1 MPDSTSHSTCR
12 APQGC
17 QESAAAN
24 ATWLVQGT
32 VDNPD
37 TSAGPSASR
46 ALGQC
51 LVLLVRTMLGSNL
64 PTVTQH
70 TVCSCMMPNLNHSV
84 MQGAQ
89 LEALKVLTLLLAQLG
104 KAMAEYAPEL
114 MQRAWQLLSGEQE
127 RASCAV

>member
-1 MPDSTSHSTCR
+1 MPRAAEAYHAGVPTIRPEHSIRLSCII
-12 APQGC
+12 
-17 QESAAAN
+17 
-24 ATWLVQGT
+24 
-32 VDNPD
+32 
-37 TSAGPSASR
+37 
-46 ALGQC
+46 
-51 LVLLVRTMLGSNL
+51 
-64 PTVTQH
+64 PTV
-70 TVCSCMMPNLNHSV
+70 NYFV

>member
-1 MPDSTSHSTCR
+1 MSHTGCR

-24 ATWLVQGT
+24 AEWLVHST

-37 TSAGPSASR
+37 ASTGPSASR

-51 LVLLVRTMLGSNL
+51 LVLLVNTMLGFQPSDRNTAYGL
-64 PTVTQH
+64 
-70 TVCSCMMPNLNHSV
+70 SCMIPTLSYSV
-84 MQGAQ
+84 LQGAQ

-104 KAMAEYAPEL
+104 KAMAEYAQEL